1 MTRLLR
7 LNLGSGNEPR
17 PDHVN
22 VDRRRVPGVDV
33 VADVVALP
41 FASGSAH
48 AVLAS
53 SLLEHFEDPY
63 QVLDEIHRVLRADAE
78 FVMRVPSPWSWAAL
92 LDRSHVFLADL
103 KLWREI
109 LSGYFE
115 RVRVDPEGV
124 RYRDSRLLAGLCLV
138 ATRGLRLLEFADA
151 WRFTC
156 TSKRARPA
164 RAYVPWWLEEK
175 YPRPGPAASGPS

>member
-1 MTRLLR
+1 M
-7 LNLGSGNEPR
+7 NLGSGNAPL

-22 VDRRRVPGVDV
+22 VDHRAVAGVDV
-33 VADVVALP
+33 VADVRALP
-41 FASGSAH
+41 FAEASAH
-48 AVLAS
+48 MVRAS
-53 SLLEHFEDPY
+53 SLLEHFSDPY
-63 QVLDEIHRVLRADAE
+63 PVLDEAYRTLRPDGR
-78 FVMRVPSPWSWAAL
+78 FVMRVPSLWSWAAL

-103 KLWREI
+103 KLWRDI

-115 RVRVDPEGV
+115 RVRADTEGA

-156 TSKRARPA
+156 EGKRKQPT

-175 YPRPGPAASGPS
+175 YPAPAPGKS